1 MSTLL
6 RTTTRRRSTL
16 LLAAAA
22 GALLLAGCGGA
33 ATTVETVTV
42 TASPVPASS
51 EAAPVVESPSA
62 EAPAASETPTP
73 EASPSVTPEP
83 TAEPT
88 VFKGRG
94 DKILKFDSGPFIAT
108 LTHAGSSNFV
118 AYSLTTDLDEDD
130 LLVNEI
136 GRYKGTVLAGSDEYG
151 GMKIEADGSW
161 TLSMI
166 PIEDADI
173 KTGPVK
179 GKGSAVFYWG
189 SATT

>member
-1 MSTLL
+1 M
-6 RTTTRRRSTL
+6 
-16 LLAAAA
+16 
-22 GALLLAGCGGA
+22 
-33 ATTVETVTV
+33 
-42 TASPVPASS
+42 
-51 EAAPVVESPSA
+51 
-62 EAPAASETPTP
+62 
-73 EASPSVTPEP
+73 
-83 TAEPT
+83 
-88 VFKGRG
+88 FKGRG

-166 PIEDADI
+166 PIEAADI

-189 SATT
+189 IGDNMIVDVTHKGESNFVVYLYTEDDSELLINEIGNYSGEQIMSTGLVVIEADGTWTLTPQ